1 MNDYRVKITI
11 RNERLL
17 SVMEKKG
24 HQNVAAF
31 CKAYGLSAPF
41 VRDVING
48 HKPPLNRN
56 KDLFPAV
63 KELLDILNLTV
74 EQAFTARQLQGF
86 RKHSFE
92 VKVEEKQLKQLVNP
106 VRNHEML
113 MMEKD
118 TGRVLREI
126 LEELPPRYRTAIK
139 MLHGIDLKTDYTLEE
154 VGLHFNVSR
163 ERIRQ
168 MCEKAMNLMSHPKN
182 LEKLQQAGMKDVY
195 GISKNIRIEK
205 KREEWRKKMEG
216 MEERWKKV
224 KRIIEKND
232 DL

>member
-24 HQNVAAF
+24 HESVAAF
-31 CKAYGLSAPF
+31 CKAYGLNAPF

-48 HKPPLNRN
+48 RKPPLNRN
-56 KDLFPAV
+56 KNLFPTV

-92 VKVEEKQLKQLVNP
+92 VKVKEKQLKQLVDP
-106 VRNHEML
+106 VRNQEML

-118 TGRVLREI
+118 TGKMLREI
-126 LEELPPRYRTAIK
+126 LEELPPRCRTIVK
-139 MLHGIDLKTDYTLEE
+139 MLHGIDLKTDYTLQE
-154 VGLHFNVSR
+154 VGLHFNVTH

-168 MCEKAMNLMSHPKN
+168 IYEKAMNLMSHPKN
-182 LEKLQQAGMKDVY
+182 LKKLQQAGMKDVY
-195 GISKNIRIEK
+195 VFLKI
-205 KREEWRKKMEG
+205 
-216 MEERWKKV
+216 
-224 KRIIEKND
+224 
-232 DL
+232 